1 MRTLCSF
8 AAAVV
13 ATAVI
18 AAGQSHPSLEGLTD
32 LAGRPKDPFQS
43 GATARVFLFV
53 RSDCPITN
61 RYAPELRRVNNEFT
75 ARGVEFWLVYPDPV
89 ENAAS
94 IEKHL
99 AEYRLP
105 GTPLRDPRHSLVTRA
120 QASVSPSAAVF
131 DSSGQLVYSG
141 RIDDRYID
149 FGKSRPSATSHDLEA
164 AVSSVLAHKP
174 IAASRTKAIGCYL
187 SDIGPANIK

>member
-1 MRTLCSF
+1 
-8 AAAVV
+8 
-13 ATAVI
+13 
-18 AAGQSHPSLEGLTD
+18 
-32 LAGRPKDPFQS
+32 
-43 GATARVFLFV
+43 
-53 RSDCPITN
+53 
-61 RYAPELRRVNNEFT
+61 
-75 ARGVEFWLVYPDPV
+75 LVYPDPA

-105 GTPLRDPRHSLVTRA
+105 GTPLRDPKHSLVRRA
-120 QASVSPSAAVF
+120 QVAVSPSAAVF

-149 FGKSRPSATSHDLEA
+149 FGKSRPVATSHDLEA
-164 AVSSVLAHKP
+164 AISSVLAHKP

-187 SDIGPANIK
+187 SDVASTNIK

>member
-1 MRTLCSF
+1 M
-8 AAAVV
+8 A
-13 ATAVI
+13 
-18 AAGQSHPSLEGLTD
+18 D
-32 LAGRPKDPFQS
+32 LAGRPKDPFHVAAS
-43 GATARVFLFV
+43 VRVFLFV

-61 RYAPELRRVNNEFT
+61 RYAPELRRVSNEFT
-75 ARGVEFWLVYPDPV
+75 ERGAEFWLVYPDPA

-105 GTPLRDPRHSLVTRA
+105 GTPLRDPKHSLVRLA
-120 QASVSPSAAVF
+120 QVTVSPSAAVF

-149 FGKSRPSATSHDLEA
+149 FGKSVPAATSHDLEA
-164 AVSSVLAHKP
+164 AVSSALAHKP
-174 IAASRTKAIGCYL
+174 IASARTKAIGCYL
-187 SDIGPANIK
+187 SDVAPANERPANIK